1 MCPVKPATLVRA
13 FPVGLNRLRFNPTGN
28 RCSRLLSAAQRHGKP
43 AVMAT
48 SPALVSIG
56 EPLIEFNRPREG
68 DGRTWLQGFGGDSQ
82 NVAIAAARQGAAA
95 GYFTSVGQDWM
106 GDAFL
111 DLWRSEGVD
120 ASRVMRHPT
129 APTGVSF
136 VTHGPAGHKFDYL
149 RKNSAASLM
158 TPDALPADYIAG
170 ARYLHLSAISQA
182 ISDSACQTCDAAIS
196 AARAA
201 GVKVS
206 YDTNLRLR
214 LWDLDSA
221 RRTIDATIA
230 RCDIALPSLD
240 DSRQLT
246 GLSDPDAVADH
257 YLALGAP
264 LVALKMSADGC
275 LIATPAG
282 RFRLPGH
289 RVETVDATGA
299 GDTFDG
305 SFLAR
310 LLAGDGLETAA
321 RYANVAAALS
331 TRGYCAVTP
340 IPRAAEVRAEMARA

>member
-1 MCPVKPATLVRA
+1 LIVGHFVLLERGWGAWETSPAM
-13 FPVGLNRLRFNPTGN
+13 
-28 RCSRLLSAAQRHGKP
+28 S
-43 AVMAT
+43 T
-48 SPALVSIG
+48 SPALICLG

-95 GYFTSVGQDWM
+95 GYLTSLGQDWM

-111 DLWRSEGVD
+111 ELWRSEGVD
-120 ASRVMRHPT
+120 ASRVSRHPS

-136 VTHGPAGHKFDYL
+136 VTHSDAGHKFDYL

-158 TPDALPADYIAG
+158 TPDGLPNDYIAG
-170 ARYLHLSAISQA
+170 ARFFHFSAIGQA
-182 ISDSACQTCDAAIS
+182 ISESARQTCDAALS

-214 LWDLDSA
+214 LWDLEIA

-240 DSRQLT
+240 DSQQLT
-246 GLSDPDAVADH
+246 GLTAPDAIADW
-257 YLALGAP
+257 YLKLGAP
-264 LVALKMSADGC
+264 IVALKMAADGC
-275 LIATPAG
+275 LIATPDK
-282 RFRLPGH
+282 RLRLPAH
-289 RVETVDATGA
+289 RVEAVDATGA

-305 SFLAR
+305 AFLTR
-310 LLAGDGLETAA
+310 LMAGDDLEAAA

-331 TRGYCAVTP
+331 TRGYGAVTP
-340 IPRAAEVRAEMARA
+340 IPRAAEVLAELARG

>member
-1 MCPVKPATLVRA
+1 MSTAP
-13 FPVGLNRLRFNPTGN
+13 
-28 RCSRLLSAAQRHGKP
+28 S
-43 AVMAT
+43 
-48 SPALVSIG
+48 LVSIG

-82 NVAIAAARQGAAA
+82 NVAIAAARQGASA
-95 GYFTSVGQDWM
+95 GYITSVGQDWM

-111 DLWRSEGVD
+111 ELWESEGVD
-120 ASRVMRHPT
+120 ASRVSRHPT

-158 TPDALPADYIAG
+158 TPETLPADYVAG
-170 ARYLHLSAISQA
+170 ARYFHLSAIGQA
-182 ISDSACQTCDAAIS
+182 ISDSACRACDAGVS

-214 LWDLDSA
+214 LWELDKA
-221 RRTIDATIA
+221 RATIDATVA
-230 RCDIALPSLD
+230 RCDILLPSLD
-240 DSRQLT
+240 DSQQLT
-246 GLSDPDAVADH
+246 GLSAPDAIVDY
-257 YLALGAP
+257 YLGLGAP
-264 LVALKMSADGC
+264 VVALKMSADGC
-275 LIATPAG
+275 LVATSAE

-289 RVETVDATGA
+289 PVQAVDATGA

-305 SFLAR
+305 SFLGR
-310 LLAGDGLETAA
+310 LLAGDDLRAAA

-331 TRGYCAVTP
+331 TRGYGAVTP
-340 IPRAAEVRAEMARA
+340 IPRAAEVRAEMARAGSAG